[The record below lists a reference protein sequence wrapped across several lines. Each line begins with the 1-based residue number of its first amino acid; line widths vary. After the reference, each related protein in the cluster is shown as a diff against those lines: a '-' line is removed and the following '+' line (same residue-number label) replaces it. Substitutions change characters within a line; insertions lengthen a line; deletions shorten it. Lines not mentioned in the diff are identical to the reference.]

1 MMTKTTYYGFLAAA
15 SAAGAVIAQYL
26 GGWDTAL
33 QTLCIVMA
41 IDYITGIIC
50 ALVWHQSPKT
60 ADGAFESKASI
71 KGLFRKMGILLAVLL
86 GAQLDLL
93 TGTQMVRNCVI
104 MFFVANDGLSIVEN
118 LGIMG
123 LPLPTGL
130 KNAFEALK
138 DKQV

>member
-1 MMTKTTYYGFLAAA
+1 M
-15 SAAGAVIAQYL
+15 
-26 GGWDTAL
+26 
-33 QTLCIVMA
+33 
-41 IDYITGIIC
+41 
-50 ALVWHQSPKT
+50 WHKSPKT

-104 MFFVANDGLSIVEN
+104 MFFIVNDGFSIIEN

-123 LPLPTGL
+123 LPLPDGL
-130 KNAFEALK
+130 KNAFEALR
-138 DKQV
+138 DKKV